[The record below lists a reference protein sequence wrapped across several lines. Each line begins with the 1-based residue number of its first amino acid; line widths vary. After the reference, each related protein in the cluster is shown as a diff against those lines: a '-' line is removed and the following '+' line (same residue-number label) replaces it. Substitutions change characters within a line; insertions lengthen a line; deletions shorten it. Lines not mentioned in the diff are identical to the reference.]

1 VHSFCSIVNEFPELS
16 SRICRNSDASSLLPV
31 VGGKLM
37 LIPGSSDPPT
47 IFLTSC
53 KCIRPSVADVVA
65 ITGLGLLSLFAW
77 ALGIHDLP

>member
-1 VHSFCSIVNEFPELS
+1 
-16 SRICRNSDASSLLPV
+16 
-31 VGGKLM
+31 M
-37 LIPGSSDPPT
+37 LIPGSSDAAT